1 MNFVSVPL
9 RIHAHTRCHK
19 MLITYIYESSRPIRV
34 CRSTQ
39 VVIFDWK
46 TISSVNKYIVGAFG
60 VSHLKLRGIRIMC
73 APIYARVFFLF
84 VFCANPVCQR
94 LSHSEMGT
102 GQKNVLFIQWMCR
115 RLSSFFFLL
124 SCGISVID
132 GVVGVTFRWLLII
145 SRRRFFLFVRAQVFR
160 CYYLLYVA
168 CGRVAKQLI
177 FDPIS
182 AQQVEM
188 CADLMTTMTP
198 KTNNK
203 NNKQNEKR
211 RKKTAHQPCP
221 MTMMKHLSLFVRQ
234 RRQLNNR
241 THTLTQPT
249 TVWCVRKQRKKA
261 CTLENGLAAE
271 NQRRR
276 NDK

>member
-145 SRRRFFLFVRAQVFR
+145 SCRRFFLFVRAQVFR

-198 KTNNK
+198 KTKKKKRNEQTANQTRL
-203 NNKQNEKR
+203 NEIRSNEKKD
-211 RKKTAHQPCP
+211 RKEKEIHT
-221 MTMMKHLSLFVRQ
+221 TILSDDDDETFRSFFFIRQ
-234 RRQLNNR
+234 RRHR
-241 THTLTQPT
+241 RKT
-249 TVWCVRKQRKKA
+249 TTTTTTEQSYHIV
-261 CTLENGLAAE
+261 
-271 NQRRR
+271 
-276 NDK
+276 